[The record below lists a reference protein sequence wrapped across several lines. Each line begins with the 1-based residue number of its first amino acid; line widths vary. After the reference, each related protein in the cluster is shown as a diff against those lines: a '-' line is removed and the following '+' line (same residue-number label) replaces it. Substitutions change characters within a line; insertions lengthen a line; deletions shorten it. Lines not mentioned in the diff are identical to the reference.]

1 MKVLKYCLV
10 AMVIFLHGE
19 SEAFTIKFSKVL
31 EFGAGLA
38 SSFLVHEGTHALV
51 AEVEGRT
58 LHWELKHGWHPSF
71 KYEGECHEAIQM
83 AGLFGNAI
91 SSEAILTV
99 PKEKRGAY
107 WNGFLV
113 GNIVEEM
120 AYPIRGNLFKSKGDF
135 ECLSKRDRIVW
146 GSIFFLHG
154 AATAYQLYN
163 DDHLNIKTWIGCT
176 EKGTPMG
183 GFRIIW

>member
-1 MKVLKYCLV
+1 MKILKYCLM

-19 SEAFTIKFSKVL
+19 SEAFTISFSKVL
-31 EFGAGLA
+31 KFGAGLA
-38 SSFLVHEGTHALV
+38 SAFIVHEGTHMIV
-51 AEVEGRT
+51 AEVEGRN
-58 LHWELKHGWHPSF
+58 LHWRLKDGWHPSF
-71 KYEGECHEAIQM
+71 EYKGEGHNSIQM

-91 SSEAILTV
+91 SSEAIRTI

-120 AYPIRGNLFKSKGDF
+120 TYPIRGNFLRDKGDF
-135 ECLSKRDRIVW
+135 ECLSKRNRVVW

-154 AATAYQLYN
+154 AITAYQVYK
-163 DDHLNIKTWIGCT
+163 DDHLNLRTWVGFS
-176 EKGTPMG
+176 EVGTPMG
-183 GFRIIW
+183 GFKIIW